1 MAWLQSSS
9 ADVSRSLSVDE
20 NSLVISNTNK
30 EVSWI
35 YDYLELKALN
45 GRFFEDRK
53 GKQSKECV
61 EPCNIKPCNYS
72 TTLSALRKATSNFI
86 KHLDK
91 SHKIV
96 GPWKRH
102 EEPLQ
107 TRLNISQEG
116 PALTSNAKQREEA
129 LVRWIVKKCRPLQEV
144 EDEAFQMNFR
154 CIGYEVPINSAR
166 TIGRRIDEYFDA
178 YMIQLS
184 DHLNQSCQAI
194 SLSLDGWTSTSNI
207 SFLAIFGHWITR
219 DFLVETWL
227 LSFRELDRPHT
238 SENLLFCVTECLEKF
253 NIKDK
258 FIAIVADNASNNERL
273 VGILRQALVLSDSN
287 GQINFKL
294 KALCNVSHILSI

>member
-1 MAWLQSSS
+1 
-9 ADVSRSLSVDE
+9 
-20 NSLVISNTNK
+20 
-30 EVSWI
+30 
-35 YDYLELKALN
+35 
-45 GRFFEDRK
+45 
-53 GKQSKECV
+53 
-61 EPCNIKPCNYS
+61 
-72 TTLSALRKATSNFI
+72 
-86 KHLDK
+86 
-91 SHKIV
+91 
-96 GPWKRH
+96 
-102 EEPLQ
+102 
-107 TRLNISQEG
+107 
-116 PALTSNAKQREEA
+116 
-129 LVRWIVKKCRPLQEV
+129 V

-154 CIGYEVPINSAR
+154 CIGYEVRISLGR
-166 TIGRRIDEYFDA
+166 TIGRRIDEYFDT
-178 YMIQLS
+178 YKIQLS